1 MAIKADDFQSP
12 INMVSKMMEKKKR
25 KKITAHSKKK
35 VKYYQSKDTKI

>member
-25 KKITAHSKKK
+25 KKLQLTAKKK